1 MKERSSQSS
10 NDEKHINK
18 IIKLREVSAVT
29 GLSRSSIY
37 RRIGEN
43 SFPKSVPL
51 GGQAVGWVEREVQRW
66 IQDRISER
74 DGQQ

>member
-37 RRIGEN
+37 RRISEN
-43 SFPKSVPL
+43 SFPRSVSL
-51 GGQAVGWVEREVQRW
+51 GGQAVGWVEAEVQQW
-66 IQDRISER
+66 ILER
-74 DGQQ
+74 VSQRDAGQ